1 MEKLIVL
8 FTIQYTSGYLPIG
21 FGTQSCPRW
30 KPRMPSKARV
40 QRVFLWRSARRLP
53 SQVDY

>member
-8 FTIQYTSGYLPIG
+8 LTIQYTSGYLAIG
-21 FGTQSCPRW
+21 FGTHSCPKW

-40 QRVFLWRSARRLP
+40 QRVFLRRSARRLP